1 MDELANPYRPG
12 AGLPPPALIGRDALL
27 ASFRTTTARALAGKP
42 GKSVMPAGLRGVGKT
57 VLLGQF
63 AKIAEPQGYLVAHIE
78 APETGEFRRMLANRI
93 RRALID
99 LSEGPTTAAVNAA
112 LRVFK
117 SFSLTFPNDVSVS
130 VDVEPLRGRADSRV
144 FADDLSDLLIAT
156 AEAARDR
163 KRGVL
168 IIVDEVQHLSPE
180 EFAAAITAI
189 HATSQRDLPAV
200 LVGAGLPQ
208 LPKLAG
214 EAKSYAERLFTFPR
228 IGSLTESDAFKAV
241 AEPALEVGV
250 TFSHGALAEIYR
262 QTQGYPY
269 FLQEWAYN
277 VWNRAH
283 ASPIEASDV
292 LAAEEHILRS
302 LDEDFFSVR
311 FDRLRP
317 GEKRYLRAMASLG
330 PEPQRSSTIAREYG
344 APVQSTARIRQEL
357 MEKGLLY
364 SQEHGETAFTVPLFD
379 QFLIRRIPTMDLAPP
394 IDANGNGNGVS
405 MLRKPAVT

>member
-12 AGLPPPALIGRDALL
+12 AGLPPPVLSGRDRLL
-27 ASFRTTTARALAGKP
+27 HSFRTATARALMSKP
-42 GKSVMPAGLRGVGKT
+42 GKSVMPTGLRGVGKT
-57 VLLGQF
+57 VLLGEF
-63 AKIAEPQGYLVAHIE
+63 AKIAEPQGYIIASIE
-78 APETGEFRRMLANRI
+78 APETGEFRRMFANRI

-99 LSEGPTTAAVNAA
+99 LSEGPTIATVNAA

-117 SFSLTFPNDVSVS
+117 SFSLTFPHDVSVS
-130 VDVEPLRGRADSRV
+130 VDVQPMRGRADSRV

-163 KRGVL
+163 KRGIL
-168 IIVDEVQHLSPE
+168 ILIDEVQYLSPE
-180 EFAAAITAI
+180 EFAAVITAI
-189 HATSQRDLPAV
+189 HGTSQRNLPAV

-228 IGSLTESDAFKAV
+228 IGSLTESEACTAV
-241 AEPALEVGV
+241 AEPARDVGV
-250 TFSHGALAEIYR
+250 TFSDDALAEIYR

-269 FLQEWAYN
+269 FLQEWAYS
-277 VWNRAH
+277 VWNIAPK
-283 ASPIEASDV
+283 SPIEAADV
-292 LAAEEHILRS
+292 MAAEPHILRS

-311 FDRLRP
+311 FERLRP
-317 GEKRYLRAMASLG
+317 AEKRYLRAMASLG

-344 APVQSTARIRQEL
+344 LPATSVARIRQDL
-357 MEKGLLY
+357 IEKGLLY

-379 QFLIRRIPTMDLAPP
+379 QFLLRRMPTMELAPA
-394 IDANGNGNGVS
+394 IEMDSNGGGMS
-405 MLRKPAVT
+405 PELS